1 MRNDNW
7 KGREA
12 RLLGTIAGLT
22 LRDLPDEAMLL
33 RDQSG
38 IELTPQFVRI
48 VSSHVRRLRIAS
60 QHIAGTRLALIYCKG
75 RSQKFLK
82 DRHVATNDWPFSDVR
97 HHLAEARHGPAP
109 ASAEVIDDTI
119 VGLWAQLHRIGAT
132 DAVGRPLKGV
142 EALRA
147 AYLTDAI
154 TGADELPWP
163 RHADASRQRASQAL
177 LEERSREWRP
187 EIRDDEDVPRTDREL
202 HVALS
207 RYASSSMLMHTGTP
221 LAKIIRPDDHSAR
234 GAEEEKSDRSP
245 VRSSSLRLIAAHA
258 SKTVTRREHE
268 PIIAGL
274 SRDKTWGGWR
284 TEHEVHEGIA
294 ALYAETPWMSELLT
308 WIMHHATASLRET
321 PARLHIPPIL
331 LVGPPGCGKTH
342 IATRFAEIAGL
353 PARRIDMSSMQSGF
367 ALVGSE
373 AAWSNSRPGEPVS
386 ILAEQEVANPVIL
399 LDELEKCAANRG
411 AADPLQSLLPLLQR
425 ETAISFRCPSLQLE
439 IDLSHLNFIMCANA
453 ITERIS
459 RPFLD
464 RVTVFHVGY
473 PDEDHLRNFIERRF
487 ASLAADEKV
496 IETIIGNMA
505 DGRLTLRGLARLE
518 ESFVRHRDAPLL
530 H

>member
-1 MRNDNW
+1 MKSKSW
-7 KGREA
+7 KGQEA
-12 RLLGTIAGLT
+12 RVIETIAGLI
-22 LRDLPDEAMLL
+22 LKGRQNEAMLL
-33 RDQSG
+33 REQNA
-38 IELTPQFVRI
+38 IELTPQFVRL
-48 VSSHVRRLRIAS
+48 VSSRVCGLRIAS
-60 QHIAGTRLALIYCKG
+60 QHIGGTRLALIYCKG
-75 RSQKFLK
+75 RLQKFLR
-82 DRHVATNDWPFSDVR
+82 DRHVATSDWPFSDVR
-97 HHLAEARHGPAP
+97 RHLVEARRGLAP
-109 ASAEVIDDTI
+109 AGAEVIDDTI
-119 VGLWAQLHRIGAT
+119 VGMWTQLQRIGAT

-147 AYLTDAI
+147 AYITDAI
-154 TGADELPWP
+154 TDADRLPWP
-163 RHADASRQRASQAL
+163 RHATSSRQRASQAL
-177 LEERSREWRP
+177 LEKRSREGWP
-187 EIRDDEDVPRTDREL
+187 EIGAHEDVPETNRAL

-207 RYASSSMLMHTGTP
+207 QYATSSKLVHKGVP
-221 LAKIIRPDDHSAR
+221 LAEILRPEHSMR
-234 GAEEEKSDRSP
+234 DTEEKKIDRSA
-245 VRSSSLRLIAAHA
+245 VRPGGIRLIAAHA
-258 SKTVTRREHE
+258 SNSGTRREHE

-308 WIMHHATASLRET
+308 WIMHSATASLRET
-321 PARLHIPPIL
+321 PSRLRIPPVL

-342 IATRFAEIAGL
+342 LATRLAEIAGL

-386 ILAEQEVANPVIL
+386 MLAEQDVANPVLL
-399 LDELEKCAANRG
+399 LDELEKCAANKS
-411 AADPLQSLLPLLQR
+411 ASDPLQSLLPLLQR
-425 ETAISFRCPSLQLE
+425 ETAVNFRCPSLQRE
-439 IDLSHLNFIMCANA
+439 IDLSHLNFIMCANG
-453 ITERIS
+453 ITERIP

-487 ASLAADEKV
+487 ASLAADEEV

-505 DGRLTLRGLARLE
+505 DGRLTLRGLSRLE
-518 ESFVRHRDAPLL
+518 ESFVRKRDAPLL